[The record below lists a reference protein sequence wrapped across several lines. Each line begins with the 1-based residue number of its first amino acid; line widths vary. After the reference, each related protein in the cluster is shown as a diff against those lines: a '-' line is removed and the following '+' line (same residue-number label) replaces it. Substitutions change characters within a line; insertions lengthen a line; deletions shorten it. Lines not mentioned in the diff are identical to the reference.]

1 MDNQK
6 YFSTCFFAAAIL
18 LFFSACAEMQTTGAS
33 SGSSVDKESTTHY
46 RFTDV
51 PVPGKFKLDRDKSF
65 IYETGNSK
73 VKVGRLFYSGSG
85 KMEEVASFYQGEM
98 TGHGWNLIRSMEQ
111 SGITLLYEKQGWS
124 CLVAI
129 NSSFGQ
135 STIEIQLGPK

>member
-1 MDNQK
+1 M
-6 YFSTCFFAAAIL
+6 F
-18 LFFSACAEMQTTGAS
+18 LFFSACAEMQTTSSA
-33 SGSSVDKESTTHY
+33 SGSSVEKESTTHY

-73 VKVGRLFYSGSG
+73 IKVGRLFYSGSG
-85 KMEEVASFYQGEM
+85 KMEEVAAFYQGEM
-98 TGHGWNLIRSMEQ
+98 TGHGWALIRSMEQ